1 MRSPL
6 FELSSRH
13 RGERSRSTLGD
24 GTKMQVRLLAGEEL
38 IILLRLFPS
47 FFSTTSLL
55 SRLLLMFFPTGLV
68 GYFGTTRRQPQTPP
82 TRLPRAA
89 SRPRSDPAIQKS
101 SPLAC
106 SQSQRGRPISRSAR
120 WGGWHL
126 RRCGSTGWHGVGATA
141 TWSRSWR
148 SMDART
154 GESRTGIGP
163 GVCDGFTIR
172 LFRNCES
179 CFGEGAR
186 RDVSIDDVVL
196 GCDGTE
202 P

>member
-47 FFSTTSLL
+47 LFSTTSLL

-68 GYFGTTRRQPQTPP
+68 RCFGTTRRQPQTPP

-89 SRPRSDPAIQKS
+89 SRPRSDPAIQTS
-101 SPLAC
+101 SPLAR
-106 SQSQRGRPISRSAR
+106 SRSQRGRPISRSAR
-120 WGGWHL
+120 WGAGT
-126 RRCGSTGWHGVGATA
+126 CGNADDRVAWGRSHG
-141 TWSRSWR
+141 
-148 SMDART
+148 
-154 GESRTGIGP
+154 
-163 GVCDGFTIR
+163 
-172 LFRNCES
+172 N
-179 CFGEGAR
+179 
-186 RDVSIDDVVL
+186 VVL
-196 GCDGTE
+196 GMERHGCEDGGIE
-202 P
+202 DGGGAEG